1 MSRLKTEQICFQ
13 AASPSG
19 TPTAK
24 VTTAAVLNYNYITCG
39 DRHLITILTFGT
51 RVDIL
56 YYLFS
61 LGQLILNS
69 RLPQVLPS
77 LGYNTRLLVL
87 LLRLPQAL
95 PRLRLQRPQP

>member
-1 MSRLKTEQICFQ
+1 M
-13 AASPSG
+13 SPSG

-24 VTTAAVLNYNYITCG
+24 VTTVAGLNYIYIMG
-39 DRHLITILTFGT
+39 AYRHLITILTFGT

-61 LGQLILNS
+61 PGQPIFNP
-69 RLPQVLPS
+69 RVPQVLPR
-77 LGYNTRLLVL
+77 LGFNTGLLVL
-87 LLRLPQAL
+87 LLRLPLAP

>member
-1 MSRLKTEQICFQ
+1 M
-13 AASPSG
+13 SPSG

-24 VTTAAVLNYNYITCG
+24 VTTAAGLNYIYIMGG

-56 YYLFS
+56 YYLS
-61 LGQLILNS
+61 SPGQLIFIS
-69 RLPQVLPS
+69 RLPQVLPR

-87 LLRLPQAL
+87 LLRLSQAL
-95 PRLRLQRPQP
+95 PRIRLQRPQP